1 MSRSQFAKS
10 RISRLIVIG
19 RHVLNKQNAH
29 NKEVKR
35 FTEIYTIVYRHAR
48 KKGQAHKAALR
59 YCWNVYAEQA
69 PEAEKR
75 IIKNIMSHKMKLNKQ
90 DLRQMI
96 IREMV
101 EADVI
106 NMSDFKQKAIDPD
119 PTVDGGEQG
128 FESFLSEIHT
138 QIIDFMDDDFASLS
152 TDQQVFL
159 DNLLDGIETELG
171 MEDEEGIDFGNEEDE
186 DEDFDEDL

>member
-1 MSRSQFAKS
+1 MSQTQSKS
-10 RISRLIVIG
+10 RISRLVFIG
-19 RHVLNKQNAH
+19 RHVLNKQNVS

-35 FTEIYTIVYRHAR
+35 FTEIYTTVYRHAR
-48 KKGQAHKAALR
+48 KMGQAHKAALR

-75 IIKNIMSHKMKLNKQ
+75 IIKNIVSPKMKLNKQ
-90 DLRQMI
+90 NLRQMI

-138 QIIDFMDDDFASLS
+138 QIIDFMDDDFASLNS
-152 TDQQVFL
+152 DQQVFL
-159 DNLLDGIETELG
+159 DNILDTIETELG
-171 MEDEEGIDFGNEEDE
+171 MEDEEGIDFGNDE
-186 DEDFDEDL
+186 DEDFEDDR

>member
-1 MSRSQFAKS
+1 MSQTQSKS
-10 RISRLIVIG
+10 RISRLVSIG
-19 RHVLNKQNAH
+19 RHVLNKQNVS

-59 YCWNVYAEQA
+59 YCWNVYAKQA

-106 NMSDFKQKAIDPD
+106 NMSDFKHKAIDPD
-119 PTVDGGEQG
+119 PEVAPAAVFDAFISEMHNQITSFME
-128 FESFLSEIHT
+128 ESAEDLDS
-138 QIIDFMDDDFASLS
+138 
-152 TDQQVFL
+152 DQQLFL
-159 DNLLDGIETELG
+159 DELLDNIEDRLGIGEEDGFDTSSY
-171 MEDEEGIDFGNEEDE
+171 EDEEDV
-186 DEDFDEDL
+186 

>member
-1 MSRSQFAKS
+1 MRSM
-10 RISRLIVIG
+10 RIHRIINNG
-19 RHVLNKQNAH
+19 RNSLKKASLSD
-29 NKEVKR
+29 KEIKR
-35 FTEIYTIVYRHAR
+35 FSEIYATVYRHAR

-119 PTVDGGEQG
+119 PTVDGGERG

-152 TDQQVFL
+152 SDQQVFL
-159 DNLLDGIETELG
+159 DNMLDGIEAELG

-186 DEDFDEDL
+186 DEDFDEDP

>member
-1 MSRSQFAKS
+1 MLQTQSKS
-10 RISRLIVIG
+10 RISRLVSIG
-19 RHVLNKQNAH
+19 RHVLNKQNVS

-35 FTEIYTIVYRHAR
+35 FTEIYTTVYHHAR

-75 IIKNIMSHKMKLNKQ
+75 IIKNIVSPKMKLNKQ
-90 DLRQMI
+90 NLRQMI

-119 PTVDGGEQG
+119 PAVGNSEQD

-138 QIIDFMDDDFASLS
+138 QIIDFMNDDFASLNS
-152 TDQQVFL
+152 DQQVFL
-159 DNLLDGIETELG
+159 DNILDTIETELG
-171 MEDEEGIDFGNEEDE
+171 MEDEEGIDFGNDE
-186 DEDFDEDL
+186 DEDFEDDL